1 MTTHGLRHTED
12 PSMMASNSPNL
23 AALPSPVSVTLLLKN
38 SKSTTLLSVQPTSTF
53 DDIKALLLAALKC
66 RNVSGTPESPA
77 ALELGVLADR
87 RDTSKGWVT
96 LHQRVQELATGKHAK
111 KAASG
116 KKIAQNDSVEGAGL
130 VDGSWVAW
138 RVRSREGKV
147 ENVQTDEDGDE
158 MAVDFDDEEDPG
170 WDVVIPSYEDEEEEA
185 APA

>member
-1 MTTHGLRHTED
+1 
-12 PSMMASNSPNL
+12 MASDPPNL
-23 AALPSPVSVTLLLKN
+23 AALPSPISVTLLLKN

-53 DDIKALLLAALKC
+53 DDIKVLLLAALKS
-66 RNVSGTPESPA
+66 RNVPDIPESPA

-116 KKIAQNDSVEGAGL
+116 KKSALNDSVEGAGL

-138 RVRSREGKV
+138 RVRSRVGKD
-147 ENVQTDEDGDE
+147 ENVPTDEDGDE
-158 MAVDFDDEEDPG
+158 MSIDIDAEEDPG
-170 WDVVIPSYEDEEEEA
+170 WDVVIPSYEDEEEDA
-185 APA
+185 AAA